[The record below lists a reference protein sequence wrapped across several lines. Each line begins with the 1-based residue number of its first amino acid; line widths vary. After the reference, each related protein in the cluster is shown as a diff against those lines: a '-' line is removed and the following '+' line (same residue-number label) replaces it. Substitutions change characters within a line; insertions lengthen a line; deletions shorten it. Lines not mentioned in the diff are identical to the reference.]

1 MTMWDSNSHR
11 VLYPFAEAR
20 RGDCIQGRHS
30 RVRGMVVAWRRLIL
44 GAKVEQAHCQVE
56 SRWPMVKGERRS
68 YEKCPINRKTPF
80 LTAMDSRTGTRLVR
94 GCERRELYGAG
105 TAVGTM
111 PCVLAATADELGDP
125 CMKGRRLECNE
136 GRVLSI

>member
-30 RVRGMVVAWRRLIL
+30 RVRGMVVAWRRSIL

-94 GCERRELYGAG
+94 GCERREL
-105 TAVGTM
+105 
-111 PCVLAATADELGDP
+111 
-125 CMKGRRLECNE
+125 
-136 GRVLSI
+136 LSPTTVSALTTVSAPYKKKRIFIILLHTLKSMYYTFVYEAE